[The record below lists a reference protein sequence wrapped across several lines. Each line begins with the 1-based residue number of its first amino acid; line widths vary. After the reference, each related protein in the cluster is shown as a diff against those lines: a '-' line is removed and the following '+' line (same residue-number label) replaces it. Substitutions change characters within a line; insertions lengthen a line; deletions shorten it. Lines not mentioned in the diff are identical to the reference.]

1 MQHNHKLKKILDLQ
15 ADLRQTNGGI
25 SRGDQN
31 LKGITDN
38 MSSVND
44 QFSQI
49 IKDFGKIA
57 QPWQTTAEILA

>member
-1 MQHNHKLKKILDLQ
+1 VKIQEKILDLQ